1 MRYILKVSPE
11 TIIKSRSVR
20 NWHFKQLR
28 RNIIKILKMTDI
40 TFNTVVY
47 SDRFEV
53 NCDDA
58 DADLCKEKLSNI
70 PGIHSILTVDTLDLP
85 DENPIEFI
93 ANKSIDYYSKKI
105 SGKSFAVRC
114 KRSGNHSFSSAAVE
128 REVGSALFMNDDS
141 NSVNLKHPDVSVTIE
156 IRNKKAYFISEKTL
170 GLGGYPI
177 GTQGPV
183 LSLISGGYDS
193 SVASYHMMRRGCR
206 TNFLFFNLGGTAHA
220 IGAQQAALFLWSK
233 FGSSHNAIF
242 HTVSLESFVA
252 ELMEL
257 PNKSLN
263 GVLLKRAMLKVGEM
277 IANKYK
283 TTTLVTGESIAQVSS
298 QTLANLAV
306 IDRGTEHL
314 VLRPLITTDK
324 REIIDTAE
332 KIGSAI
338 FAQNMVE
345 YCGVIS
351 NKPTVAA
358 SLSEVKA
365 AEEAMGNQWFY
376 DALSSAK
383 HTKTSDIID
392 ELNEQPQ
399 IEFVK
404 KVDKQVVIDI
414 RGIPE
419 PALPEADIHIHFYKL
434 NQQFSDLDQS
444 KDYLLFCEKGVMSQ
458 LPAAYLHEKGFTNVK
473 VFRPD

>member
-28 RNIIKILKMTDI
+28 RNIMKILKMTDI
-40 TFNTVVY
+40 RFNTVVY

-53 NCDDA
+53 NCDDS
-58 DADLCKEKLSNI
+58 DADLCKQKLSDI
-70 PGIHSILTVDTLDLP
+70 PGIHSILTVDTLILP
-85 DENPIEFI
+85 DESAIEFI
-93 ANKSIDYYSKKI
+93 ANKSIEYYSEII

-114 KRSGNHSFSSAAVE
+114 KRSGNHKFSSAEVE
-128 REVGSALFMNDDS
+128 REVGSVLFMNDTS
-141 NSVNLKHPDVSVTIE
+141 NSVNLKTPDVIVSIE
-156 IRNKKAYFISEKTL
+156 IRNNKAYFIRNKTL

-183 LSLISGGYDS
+183 LCLLSGGYDS

-206 TNFLFFNLGGTAHA
+206 TDFLFFNLGGTAHA

-233 FGSSHNAIF
+233 FGSSHTSKF
-242 HTVSLESFVA
+242 HSISLESFVA
-252 ELMEL
+252 ELMQL
-257 PNKSLN
+257 PDKSLN
-263 GVLLKRAMLKVGEM
+263 GVLLKRAMMKVGEL
-277 IANKYK
+277 IAKKYK
-283 TTTLVTGESIAQVSS
+283 MNALVTGESIAQVSS
-298 QTLANLAV
+298 QTLANLSV
-306 IDRGTEHL
+306 IDRATEHL
-314 VLRPLITTDK
+314 ILRPLITTDK

-351 NKPTVAA
+351 DKPTVAA
-358 SLSEVKA
+358 SITEVTA
-365 AEEAMGNQWFY
+365 AEEAMGDQWFY
-376 DALSSAK
+376 DALNTIK
-383 HTKTSDIID
+383 HTKVSDIIH

-399 IEFVK
+399 IECVNK
-404 KVDKQVVIDI
+404 INDQVVIDI

-419 PALPEADIHIHFYKL
+419 PALAEADHHIQFYKL
-434 NQQFSDLDQS
+434 NQQFPDLDQQ
-444 KDYLLFCEKGVMSQ
+444 KEYLLFCEKGVMSQ
-458 LPAAYLHEKGFTNVK
+458 LHAAYLHEKGFTNVK